1 MSIANCATDIIP
13 VGSAIKI
20 GIGIVSMMSDIAQNY
35 DADQKCRE
43 VNNRKRFKTRT
54 VVSLDPNEKVG
65 NMGYSDNH
73 YINAQEMAYTIY
85 FENKAT
91 ATANAIEVFIKDTL
105 NPAIFDFKK
114 LRFSSFSFGD
124 TTFYFVTDT
133 NYVYKLFDLYPKKD
147 IKVEF
152 TASVDSLG
160 IVRWK
165 IASLDRLTNELI
177 DDPDR
182 GFLPPN
188 INSPDGEG
196 SVSFTV
202 PLVKN
207 LSSGTIVDNKA
218 EIIFDLNQPI
228 VTNTFSNIL
237 DLEPPVSS
245 LSAKFDSINS
255 IIILEP
261 DGYDLISDI
270 FSYSLKVSK
279 DNGIP
284 YPFATVFNSNAIA
297 FRVNGEGLYKFYGT
311 AADNAGNTEKSND
324 IPKASVFVSKTNI
337 ASKNQLSRIKIYPN
351 PADEY
356 LNVALPNNTLPKY
369 VVQNL
374 YGNVVMEGIMSNS
387 SQKVNISNLAAGIYF
402 IKFTENSQ
410 FQMFKFIK
418 E

>member
-1 MSIANCATDIIP
+1 FSYGNSGNKDAWGVPLFIAIKEQDNMDVAFPDLKISIPDIASRDGYAYIDTIPLYFVVDSIADEPGPWRIYGFYLPHIPAGATINKKIKVKAPGDIEFQTWIIKPYEPPVAPKGLSVGEFRKKSSTELNACLTAFAMKSFAQSVVGFIPGVGCVSSLADQYFQPVEYMTGTNTVEDNSWGSVFRTAVGWTMSIANCATDIIP

-152 TASVDSLG
+152 TA
-160 IVRWK
+160 
-165 IASLDRLTNELI
+165 
-177 DDPDR
+177 
-182 GFLPPN
+182 
-188 INSPDGEG
+188 
-196 SVSFTV
+196 
-202 PLVKN
+202 
-207 LSSGTIVDNKA
+207 
-218 EIIFDLNQPI
+218 
-228 VTNTFSNIL
+228 
-237 DLEPPVSS
+237 
-245 LSAKFDSINS
+245 
-255 IIILEP
+255 
-261 DGYDLISDI
+261 
-270 FSYSLKVSK
+270 
-279 DNGIP
+279 
-284 YPFATVFNSNAIA
+284 
-297 FRVNGEGLYKFYGT
+297 
-311 AADNAGNTEKSND
+311 
-324 IPKASVFVSKTNI
+324 
-337 ASKNQLSRIKIYPN
+337 
-351 PADEY
+351 
-356 LNVALPNNTLPKY
+356 
-369 VVQNL
+369 
-374 YGNVVMEGIMSNS
+374 
-387 SQKVNISNLAAGIYF
+387 
-402 IKFTENSQ
+402 
-410 FQMFKFIK
+410 
-418 E
+418 